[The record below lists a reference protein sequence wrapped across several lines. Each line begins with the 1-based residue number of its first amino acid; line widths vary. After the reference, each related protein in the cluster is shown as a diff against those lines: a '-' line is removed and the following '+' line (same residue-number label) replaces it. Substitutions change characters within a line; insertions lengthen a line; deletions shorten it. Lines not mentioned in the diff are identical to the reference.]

1 MGLFQAI
8 TPPTRPPSIILGEKL
23 TATTTKGESLREQGE
38 VGEQT
43 FPGDFVATTVQP
55 PLFASSVVVEVAE
68 PVVGEAPGSGT
79 EKPSLGSNLAA
90 QPDSYSMFQ
99 HLMEAQVKEHVF

>member
-38 VGEQT
+38 MGEQT

-55 PLFASSVVVEVAE
+55 SLFASSAVVEVAEPE

-79 EKPSLGSNLAA
+79 EKPSSGSNLAA

-99 HLMEAQVKEHVF
+99 HLMEAQVK